1 MTATFIPCGAKLPV
15 IAMMGGVMTSYA
27 TGSYEAG
34 GLMAPC
40 MYFIGIEA
48 VLVAAIILK
57 KTKPFS
63 GIPHPEE
70 ISNGMKDL
78 PDNPKWRNT
87 RSITNA
93 IRTIYPQS
101 SKIDRNKNKI
111 AI

>member
-1 MTATFIPCGAKLPV
+1 M
-15 IAMMGGVMTSYA
+15 IAA

-40 MYFIGIEA
+40 MYFIGIVA
-48 VLVAAIILK
+48 VLVAAIILDAMI
-57 KTKPFS
+57 P

-101 SKIDRNKNKI
+101 SR
-111 AI
+111 

>member
-1 MTATFIPCGAKLPV
+1 MNVAVIIVSRLSLSCSIVLDAMIP
-15 IAMMGGVMTSYA
+15 
-27 TGSYEAG
+27 
-34 GLMAPC
+34 
-40 MYFIGIEA
+40 
-48 VLVAAIILK
+48 
-57 KTKPFS
+57 